1 VHQPTDLTEI
11 LFRITL
17 LTLQAEEDEESEMF
31 ASVEEPNEALRA
43 TGYIADSVATTTV
56 YLANCLHKP
65 LLLLEEPEAERP
77 SSHTPSQKQ
86 PARTLNVCSDTKAS
100 MKKKRIGKFDE
111 PLEKLCVERK
121 ARSNSVDCDRCNSDQ
136 NVSGGMP
143 YLAGLMWRF
152 HNDLR
157 LVAAAYYVRE
167 EKIVQR
173 VLSYRNP
180 DVVAYVSRIRTLI
193 FDKPGAKHYA
203 KPSRRNE
210 M

>member
-1 VHQPTDLTEI
+1 MHQATDLTEI

-17 LTLQAEEDEESEMF
+17 LTLEAEEDEESEMF
-31 ASVEEPNEALRA
+31 ASVEELHEALRD
-43 TGYIADSVATTTV
+43 TRYIADSVATTTV
-56 YLANCLHKP
+56 YLANCLLKP
-65 LLLLEEPEAERP
+65 LLLLAERP
-77 SSHTPSQKQ
+77 SSHTPLQKQ
-86 PARTLNVCSDTKAS
+86 PARTLNVCSAMKAS
-100 MKKKRIGKFDE
+100 MKKKAIGKFDE

-121 ARSNSVDCDRCNSDQ
+121 ARSSSVDCDRCNPDQ
-136 NVSGGMP
+136 NVSGGVR

-157 LVAAAYYVRE
+157 LVVAAYYVAR

-180 DVVAYVSRIRTLI
+180 DVVAYVSRIRTLV